1 MGIPRILRGM
11 VRPPLLV
18 LLGLSTAAL
27 AVPIDRLGARS
38 EREVSPR
45 HAEDDLERRGSKM
58 SHVPIQYRCTIYV
71 PECSSMPQKQKR
83 VWDMSK
89 KAIRSDEPNQILFS
103 LSHRL
108 SLVWRPLAQLVAPA
122 RPRAVRVPHR
132 TLARIVGGVERL
144 SEAVCGERFA
154 PSE

>member
-1 MGIPRILRGM
+1 MPNLGIPARILRGM

-58 SHVPIQYRCTIYV
+58 SHVPEMYRCLTPV
-71 PECSSMPQKQKR
+71 AHCSSIPQKQKR
-83 VWDMSK
+83 LWNTSK
-89 KAIRSDEPNQILFS
+89 KMNVCAEYFCAPFPAACAPPAH
-103 LSHRL
+103 HR
-108 SLVWRPLAQLVAPA
+108 P
-122 RPRAVRVPHR
+122 PRA
-132 TLARIVGGVERL
+132 
-144 SEAVCGERFA
+144 
-154 PSE
+154 